1 MTWQAWCSEVTPREL
16 EVDTTQEVTV
26 GVYAENR
33 SSEPRE
39 IAVRVHI
46 GELEMAELELGLVEG
61 GDKAEGTVRV
71 TVEPSADLASERI
84 GVWLENPET
93 GDHIRD
99 CALVDV
105 LEPSE

>member
-46 GELEMAELELGLVEG
+46 GELEIAELELGLVEG

-84 GVWLENPET
+84 GVWLEDPET